1 MQKMNGG
8 TARVAARA
16 PKGVIGATSRPTGR
30 GDHRVLRRRIRASA
44 NSLMTFGVP
53 SGFVAE
59 AVSDAEPSFGAN
71 SARDLTANRCAEI
84 FSDLQHPR
92 KEQWTIRNSTG

>member
-1 MQKMNGG
+1 MNGG

-16 PKGVIGATSRPTGR
+16 PKGEAGATSRPTGR
-30 GDHRVLRRRIRASA
+30 GDHCVLRLRTRAIA

-53 SGFVAE
+53 RGFFAE
-59 AVSDAEPSFGAN
+59 AASDAEPSFGTN

>member
-1 MQKMNGG
+1 V
-8 TARVAARA
+8 VAPA
-16 PKGVIGATSRPTGR
+16 GRPGCR
-30 GDHRVLRRRIRASA
+30 PGHAFR
-44 NSLMTFGVP
+44 
-53 SGFVAE
+53 GFVAE
-59 AVSDAEPSFGAN
+59 AGSGTESSFGTD